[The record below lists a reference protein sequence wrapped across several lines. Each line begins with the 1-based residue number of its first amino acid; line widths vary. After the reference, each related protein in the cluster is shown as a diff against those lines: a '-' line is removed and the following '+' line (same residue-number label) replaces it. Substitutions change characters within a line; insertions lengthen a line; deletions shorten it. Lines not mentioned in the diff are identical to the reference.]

1 MIKVVLEPIDYIS
14 NGDPISAAALNK
26 PSVDLRSNTET
37 LASALEQQSSNTD
50 TLIDLTADLVIDS
63 DVTSAAVTGGV
74 SPGLITCYQQSVV
87 NSNNFTDKFYY
98 VALRG
103 NGVSQTSSQLELYS
117 AAQNNSKIVIKQSVV
132 SDFYGGYYNIPKARM
147 LKNNGDSLAL
157 KLPKSGAGS
166 VETYLLPTSVD
177 DSDSLYYGAS
187 QEGLQLCKLP
197 VLNKISIKDSI
208 TISAFKSYLLTATS
222 NSVNCSFTTGVSEVG
237 QITFSENNQA
247 AATIN
252 AKIYITVR
260 EHCLNV
266 SVVAAILENNGVA
279 VDSIADITNST
290 NIVGFIVSTSE
301 TGSPWNYTE
310 NTADADTLTINYKK
324 DTDVSY
330 TQVYTQ
336 AAAGIVKTSEP
347 DANYLYIPIAT
358 KVSSGIKFIDNCVP
372 DMSISDIATGSS
384 TLVLSKLFSAKD
396 IRNTSSQIIKLS
408 TVIKTG
414 DFFGRI
420 LCPQD
425 IAHYVTNRGSSYSMR
440 LLGIKV
446 TTWLKPT
453 NLNINPLSELQ
464 IRFRAT
470 SDFSSVFPGVT
481 TFSGNLA
488 TRVIKF
494 NLPDAGTSSYFIA
507 TDPTGPTT
515 TSDYQVSQTNILT
528 HTVEMTNN
536 GNIGLLTFE
545 LTDSLTSSLSPT
557 KSPGSSADKMSQN
570 IDITSNYFILVEA
583 DVLFTM

>member
-63 DVTSAAVTGGV
+63 DVTSAAVIGGV

-103 NGVSQTSSQLELYS
+103 NGSSQTSSQLELYS

-208 TISAFKSYLLTATS
+208 TISAFKAYLLTATS
-222 NSVNCSFTTGVSEVG
+222 NSVNCSFTTGVSGVG

-247 AATIN
+247 AAAIN

-266 SVVAAILENNGVA
+266 SVVTAILENNGVS
-279 VDSIADITNST
+279 VDSVADITNST

-310 NTADADTLTINYKK
+310 NIADADTLTINYKK

-330 TQVYTQ
+330 TQVYNQ

-347 DANYLYIPIAT
+347 DTNYLYIPIAT

-384 TLVLSKLFSAKD
+384 TLVLSKLFSARD
-396 IRNTSSQIIKLS
+396 IRNTSSRIVKLS
-408 TVIKTG
+408 SVIKTG

-425 IAHYVTNRGSSYSMR
+425 IAHYMTNRGSSYSMR

-453 NLNINPLSELQ
+453 NLNTSPGNKLE
-464 IRFRAT
+464 IRFRT
-470 SDFSSVFPGVT
+470 NSDASSVFPGVT

-488 TRVIKF
+488 TQVIKF

-507 TDPTGPTT
+507 TDPTSPTT
-515 TSDYQVSQTNILT
+515 TSDYQVSQANILT
-528 HTVEMTNN
+528 HTLEMANN

-545 LTDSLTSSLSPT
+545 LTESQTSLIYPTSP
-557 KSPGSSADKMSQN
+557 PGVDDANMSQN
-570 IDITSNYFILVEA
+570 IDISSNYFILVEA

>member
-74 SPGLITCYQQSVV
+74 SPGLITCYQESVV

-103 NGVSQTSSQLELYS
+103 NGSSQTSSQLELYS

-208 TISAFKSYLLTATS
+208 TISAFKAYLLIATS

-247 AATIN
+247 AAAIN
-252 AKIYITVR
+252 AKIYVTVR

-266 SVVAAILENNGVA
+266 SVVTAILENNGVA
-279 VDSIADITNST
+279 VNSIADITNST

-310 NTADADTLTINYKK
+310 NIADADTLTINYKK

-330 TQVYTQ
+330 TQVYNQ
-336 AAAGIVKTSEP
+336 AAAGIVKPSEP
-347 DANYLYIPIAT
+347 DTNYLYIPIAT

-384 TLVLSKLFSAKD
+384 TLVLSKLFSARD
-396 IRNTSSQIIKLS
+396 IRNTSSRIVKLS
-408 TVIKTG
+408 SVIKTG

-425 IAHYVTNRGSSYSMR
+425 IAHYVTNRGSSYSIR

-453 NLNINPLSELQ
+453 NFNISPGNKLE
-464 IRFRAT
+464 IRFRT
-470 SDFSSVFPGVT
+470 NSDASSVFPGVT

-488 TRVIKF
+488 TSAIKF

-507 TDPTGPTT
+507 TDPTSPTT
-515 TSDYQVSQTNILT
+515 TSGYQVSQANIIT
-528 HTVEMTNN
+528 HTAEMTNN

-545 LTDSLTSSLSPT
+545 LTESQTSLIYPT
-557 KSPGSSADKMSQN
+557 RPPGVDDTNMSQN
-570 IDITSNYFILVEA
+570 IDISSNYFILVEA